1 MIVKGEVLILL
12 GSYLPPTSASPFFLF
27 MWAKLFLPVI
37 FLFTLWVPPSH
48 PAADVQTQ
56 IQKPAAVNFPIKR
69 GINIS
74 HWLSQSEKRGTE
86 RKAYFTKKD
95 VDYLASLG
103 FDHLRIPVD
112 EEQLWT
118 ANGKKDEEAF
128 RLLHQALEWCLENK
142 LRVIVDLHILR
153 SHHFNEKEKPLWTQ
167 PAAQERFFQ
176 CWRDLSAELKKYPV
190 TSVAYELMNEPVAD
204 DAQDW
209 NRLVAK
215 AVSIVR
221 INESQRKIVIGSNR
235 WQSADT
241 FDELRVPENDPNI
254 ILSFHMYE
262 PFLLTH
268 YQASWTDIKAY
279 KGPVNYPGQIV
290 KKEDIANLPEP
301 VTKAVSNKKMYYT
314 KENIEAHFQ
323 KPLAVAKKYNLPL
336 YCGEWGCLATVP
348 EKARLQWYRDMKS
361 ILEKHKIAWATW
373 DYKGSFG
380 IIDQKQVEQKEMIQI
395 LVENQN

>member
-1 MIVKGEVLILL
+1 V
-12 GSYLPPTSASPFFLF
+12 
-27 MWAKLFLPVI
+27 
-37 FLFTLWVPPSH
+37 
-48 PAADVQTQ
+48 D
-56 IQKPAAVNFPIKR
+56 FPIKR

-74 HWLSQSEKRGTE
+74 HWLSQSKKRGTE
-86 RKAYFTKKD
+86 RKEYFTQKD
-95 VDYLASLG
+95 VAYLASLG

-118 ANGKKDEEAF
+118 EDGKKDQEAF
-128 RLLHQALEWCLENK
+128 SLLHQALEWCRENK
-142 LRVIVDLHILR
+142 RKAIVDLHILR

-167 PAAQERFFQ
+167 AAAQERFFQ

-190 TSVAYELMNEPVAD
+190 TAVAYELMNEPVAD
-204 DAQDW
+204 DAEDW

-215 AVSIVR
+215 AVAVVR
-221 INESQRKIVIGSNR
+221 TNEPQRKIVIGSNR

-241 FDELRVPENDPNI
+241 FDQLRVPENDPDI

-268 YQASWTDIKAY
+268 HQASWTGIKDY

-290 KKEDIANLPEP
+290 KKEDIEKLPES
-301 VTKAVSNKKMYYT
+301 VAKAISNSKLYYT
-314 KENIEAHFQ
+314 KDSIEAHFQ

-336 YCGEWGCLATVP
+336 YCGEWGCLSTVP
-348 EKARLQWYRDMKS
+348 EKARLQWYADMKS
-361 ILEKHKIAWATW
+361 VLEKHNIAWANW

-380 IIDQKQVEQKEMIQI
+380 IINQQKEEQKAMIGI
-395 LVENQN
+395 LVGNKGK

>member
-1 MIVKGEVLILL
+1 MV
-12 GSYLPPTSASPFFLF
+12 
-27 MWAKLFLPVI
+27 AKL
-37 FLFTLWVPPSH
+37 LFSILFFTGLFFVQGN
-48 PAADVQTQ
+48 PAAMAQTQ
-56 IQKPAAVNFPIKR
+56 SSKPAAIDFPIKR

-74 HWLSQSEKRGTE
+74 HWLSQSTKRGTE
-86 RKAYFTKKD
+86 RKEYFTKKD
-95 VDYLASLG
+95 VAYLAGLG

-118 ANGKKDEEAF
+118 ADGKKDQEAF
-128 RLLHQALEWCLENK
+128 GLLHQALEWCQQNK
-142 LRVIVDLHILR
+142 LKAIVDLHILR

-176 CWRDLSAELKKYPV
+176 CWRDLSAELKKYPA
-190 TSVAYELMNEPVAD
+190 TSLAYELMNEPVAD
-204 DAQDW
+204 DPEDW
-209 NRLVAK
+209 NKLVEK
-215 AVSIVR
+215 AVAVVR
-221 INESQRKIVIGSNR
+221 AQEPERKIVIGSNR

-241 FDELRVPENDPNI
+241 FDQLRVPSNDPNI

-268 YQASWTDIKAY
+268 HQASWTDIKAY

-290 KKEDIANLPEP
+290 KKEDIKNLPEP
-301 VTKAVSNKKMYYT
+301 VAKAVSSKKLYYT
-314 KENIEAHFQ
+314 KEDIEAHFQ

-348 EKARLQWYRDMKS
+348 EKARLQWYTDMKS
-361 ILEKHKIAWATW
+361 VLEKHNIAWATW

-380 IIDQKQVEQKEMIQI
+380 IVDQKQTEQKEMIRI
-395 LVENQN
+395 LVGTQK